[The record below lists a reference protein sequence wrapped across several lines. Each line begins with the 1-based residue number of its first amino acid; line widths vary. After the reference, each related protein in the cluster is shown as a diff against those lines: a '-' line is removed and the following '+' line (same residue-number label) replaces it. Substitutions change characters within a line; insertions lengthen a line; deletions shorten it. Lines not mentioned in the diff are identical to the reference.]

1 MGSLEIVELKAKLFA
16 PLKIVKETI
25 ERFLPLPSKIKQML
39 LYALDQSGRS
49 SYSSG
54 FPRLIK

>member
-39 LYALDQSGRS
+39 LYAHESKWRE
-49 SYSSG
+49 
-54 FPRLIK
+54 LILIRIS